1 MDNKILFFDIDG
13 TLMGRSMSLTARNL
27 EAIQVLHE
35 KGYLMFICT
44 GRALTSVYPAI
55 MELGFDGYV
64 TSAGAI
70 IYVGRKSIYEHY
82 LDKPT
87 VTSVLHLFADQG
99 IGFTIE
105 TKHALY
111 QTKGVRTF
119 FDEMHSKEDS
129 MNQELK
135 RMKEVKRH
143 RANVIDFSEFHF
155 DTPVTKI
162 TFVAKDK
169 TKFEEI
175 RSFFADKFNV
185 VIFSDD
191 KETFCNGELI
201 DKTCTKGDAVAFV
214 CDYYGIDIANSIAF
228 GDSMNDYEMLE
239 RAGVSVVA
247 KGASEQL
254 RDLGQYFFDDPDDD
268 GIYHVVKEMGLI

>member
-1 MDNKILFFDIDG
+1 MGKKILFFDIDG
-13 TLMGRSMSLTARNL
+13 TLMGSSMTLTAKNL
-27 EAIQVLHE
+27 EALHALSE
-35 KGYLMFICT
+35 KGHLMFICT
-44 GRALTSVYPAI
+44 GRALTSIYPAI

-70 IYVGRKSIYEHY
+70 IYIGRKSIFEHY
-82 LDKPT
+82 LDKAT

-111 QTKGVRTF
+111 QTKGVRAF
-119 FDEMHSKEDS
+119 FDEMHSKKET

-135 RMKEVKRH
+135 RMKEAKRH
-143 RANVIDFSEFHF
+143 RANVIDFSEFRF

-162 TFVAKDK
+162 TFVTKDK
-169 TKFEEI
+169 RKFEEI
-175 RSFFADKFNV
+175 RSFVEDKFNV
-185 VIFSDD
+185 VIFSG
-191 KETFCNGELI
+191 ENEPFCNGELI
-201 DKTCTKGDAVAFV
+201 DKTCTKGDAVALV
-214 CDYYGIDIANSIAF
+214 CQHYGIDIADSIAF

-239 RAGVSVVA
+239 RAGMSVVA

-254 RDLGQYFFDDPDDD
+254 RVLGQYFFDDPDGD
-268 GIYHVVKEMGLI
+268 GIYKVVKEMGLI